1 MEIHPGRVTIV
12 NDAYNANPDSVES
25 ALRTVV
31 AMANRPV
38 AVLGLMAEL
47 GPVSVAEHRRIGR
60 LARDLGFRLVVVVG
74 EDDGIAEG
82 AGDVARRV
90 ATPDDALDAL
100 SGELRSGD
108 VVLVKAS
115 RTVGLETVAL
125 RLVEGVAA

>member
-1 MEIHPGRVTIV
+1 
-12 NDAYNANPDSVES
+12 
-25 ALRTVV
+25 
-31 AMANRPV
+31 
-38 AVLGLMAEL
+38 
-47 GPVSVAEHRRIGR
+47 
-60 LARDLGFRLVVVVG
+60 
-74 EDDGIAEG
+74 
-82 AGDVARRV
+82 V